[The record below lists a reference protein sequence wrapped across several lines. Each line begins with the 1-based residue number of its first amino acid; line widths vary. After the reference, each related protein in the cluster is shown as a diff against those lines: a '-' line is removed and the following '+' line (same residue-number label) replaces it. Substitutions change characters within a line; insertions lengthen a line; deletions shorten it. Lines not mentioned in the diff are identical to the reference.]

1 MNGIQ
6 KVSGSIPLISTTH
19 LIHHIC
25 SMWFFLFTLLT
36 AISDS
41 LDSMRHFIPLES
53 VPYLTGSIPL
63 ISTTHLIHH
72 ICPMWFFLFIP
83 LPEISDSLDF
93 MRHFV
98 PLKSVPYFAAASS
111 HCFSSISQTL
121 RFPGIS
127 DSPDSMRHFIP
138 LESVPYLTGL
148 IPLISTTHLIH
159 HICPMWFFLF
169 FPLTAVSDS
178 LDSMRR
184 FAPLESVPYLAGSIS
199 IIYITI
205 KKSTLLRCA
214 LFCIDAKKEQYLIY
228 MMVLFL
234 FVLPGIVQKN
244 YFRNASSRTGCM
256 SGRGSA

>member
-63 ISTTHLIHH
+63 ISTTYLIHH

-83 LPEISDSLDF
+83 LTAISDSLDF

-121 RFPGIS
+121 GFIGIS
-127 DSPDSMRHFIP
+127 DSLDFMRRFAP
-138 LESVPYLTGL
+138 LKSVPYLTGL
-148 IPLISTTHLIH
+148 
-159 HICPMWFFLF
+159 
-169 FPLTAVSDS
+169 
-178 LDSMRR
+178 
-184 FAPLESVPYLAGSIS
+184 IS

-205 KKSTLLRCA
+205 KKVTSLR
-214 LFCIDAKKEQYLIY
+214 YG
-228 MMVLFL
+228 L
-234 FVLPGIVQKN
+234 FVLLNLLTRIKSE
-244 YFRNASSRTGCM
+244 FE
-256 SGRGSA
+256 SGGEHECPRHG

>member
-41 LDSMRHFIPLES
+41 LD
-53 VPYLTGSIPL
+53 
-63 ISTTHLIHH
+63 
-72 ICPMWFFLFIP
+72 
-83 LPEISDSLDF
+83 F

-111 HCFSSISQTL
+111 HCFISISQTL

-127 DSPDSMRHFIP
+127 DSLDFMRRFAP
-138 LESVPYLTGL
+138 LKSVPYLTGL
-148 IPLISTTHLIH
+148 
-159 HICPMWFFLF
+159 
-169 FPLTAVSDS
+169 
-178 LDSMRR
+178 
-184 FAPLESVPYLAGSIS
+184 IS

-205 KKSTLLRCA
+205 KKVTSLR
-214 LFCIDAKKEQYLIY
+214 YG
-228 MMVLFL
+228 L
-234 FVLPGIVQKN
+234 FVLLNLLTRIKSE
-244 YFRNASSRTGCM
+244 FE
-256 SGRGSA
+256 SGGEHECPRHG

>member
-72 ICPMWFFLFIP
+72 ICSMWFFLF
-83 LPEISDSLDF
+83 
-93 MRHFV
+93 
-98 PLKSVPYFAAASS
+98 
-111 HCFSSISQTL
+111 TL
-121 RFPGIS
+121 
-127 DSPDSMRHFIP
+127 
-138 LESVPYLTGL
+138 
-148 IPLISTTHLIH
+148 
-159 HICPMWFFLF
+159 
-169 FPLTAVSDS
+169 LTAISDS

-184 FAPLESVPYLAGSIS
+184 FAPLKSVPYLTGLIS

-205 KKSTLLRCA
+205 KKVTSLR
-214 LFCIDAKKEQYLIY
+214 YG
-228 MMVLFL
+228 L
-234 FVLPGIVQKN
+234 FVLLNLLTRVKSE
-244 YFRNASSRTGCM
+244 FE
-256 SGRGSA
+256 SGGEHECPRHG

>member
-83 LPEISDSLDF
+83 LTAVSDSLDF

-98 PLKSVPYFAAASS
+98 PLKSVPY
-111 HCFSSISQTL
+111 
-121 RFPGIS
+121 
-127 DSPDSMRHFIP
+127 
-138 LESVPYLTGL
+138 LT
-148 IPLISTTHLIH
+148 
-159 HICPMWFFLF
+159 
-169 FPLTAVSDS
+169 
-178 LDSMRR
+178 
-184 FAPLESVPYLAGSIS
+184 GSIS

-205 KKSTLLRCA
+205 KKVTLLAMRS
-214 LFCIDAKKEQYLIY
+214 
-228 MMVLFL
+228 FL
-234 FVLPGIVQKN
+234 
-244 YFRNASSRTGCM
+244 YRR
-256 SGRGSA
+256 

>member
-1 MNGIQ
+1 
-6 KVSGSIPLISTTH
+6 
-19 LIHHIC
+19 
-25 SMWFFLFTLLT
+25 MWFFLFIPLT
-36 AISDS
+36 AVSDS

-83 LPEISDSLDF
+83 LTAVSDSLDS
-93 MRHFV
+93 MRHFI
-98 PLKSVPYFAAASS
+98 PLESVPYFAAASS

-127 DSPDSMRHFIP
+127 DSPDSMRHFI
-138 LESVPYLTGL
+138 
-148 IPLISTTHLIH
+148 
-159 HICPMWFFLF
+159 
-169 FPLTAVSDS
+169 
-178 LDSMRR
+178 
-184 FAPLESVPYLAGSIS
+184 PLESVPYLAGSIS

-244 YFRNASSRTGCM
+244 YFRNASSRTGCT

>member
-25 SMWFFLFTLLT
+25 PMWFFLFIPLT

-83 LPEISDSLDF
+83 LTAISDSLDF
-93 MRHFV
+93 
-98 PLKSVPYFAAASS
+98 
-111 HCFSSISQTL
+111 
-121 RFPGIS
+121 
-127 DSPDSMRHFIP
+127 MRHFIP
-138 LESVPYLTGL
+138 LESVPYFVVVSFHCFSVT
-148 IPLISTTHLIH
+148 
-159 HICPMWFFLF
+159 FQFLRF
-169 FPLTAVSDS
+169 TDISDS
-178 LDSMRR
+178 LDFMRR
-184 FAPLESVPYLAGSIS
+184 FAPLKSVPYLTGSIS

-205 KKSTLLRCA
+205 KKVTSLR
-214 LFCIDAKKEQYLIY
+214 YG
-228 MMVLFL
+228 LFL
-234 FVLPGIVQKN
+234 LLNLLTRIKSEFEAGGEHECPRHG
-244 YFRNASSRTGCM
+244 
-256 SGRGSA
+256 

>member
-25 SMWFFLFTLLT
+25 PMWFFLFIPLT

-41 LDSMRHFIPLES
+41 LDFMRHFVPLKS

-83 LPEISDSLDF
+83 LTAISDSLDF

-98 PLKSVPYFAAASS
+98 PLKSVPY
-111 HCFSSISQTL
+111 
-121 RFPGIS
+121 
-127 DSPDSMRHFIP
+127 
-138 LESVPYLTGL
+138 LTGL
-148 IPLISTTHLIH
+148 
-159 HICPMWFFLF
+159 
-169 FPLTAVSDS
+169 
-178 LDSMRR
+178 
-184 FAPLESVPYLAGSIS
+184 IS

-205 KKSTLLRCA
+205 KKVTLLAMRS
-214 LFCIDAKKEQYLIY
+214 
-228 MMVLFL
+228 FL
-234 FVLPGIVQKN
+234 
-244 YFRNASSRTGCM
+244 YRR
-256 SGRGSA
+256 

>member
-63 ISTTHLIHH
+63 ISTTYLIHH

-83 LPEISDSLDF
+83 L
-93 MRHFV
+93 
-98 PLKSVPYFAAASS
+98 
-111 HCFSSISQTL
+111 
-121 RFPGIS
+121 
-127 DSPDSMRHFIP
+127 
-138 LESVPYLTGL
+138 
-148 IPLISTTHLIH
+148 
-159 HICPMWFFLF
+159 
-169 FPLTAVSDS
+169 TAISDS
-178 LDSMRR
+178 LDSMRH
-184 FAPLESVPYLAGSIS
+184 FVPLQSVPYLTGSIS

-205 KKSTLLRCA
+205 KKVTSLQYGLL
-214 LFCIDAKKEQYLIY
+214 
-228 MMVLFL
+228 VLLNLLTRVKSEFE
-234 FVLPGIVQKN
+234 
-244 YFRNASSRTGCM
+244 
-256 SGRGSA
+256 SGGEHECPRHG